1 VDEVMRR
8 ELGRGT
14 PEERFFDVARFMA
27 MASCRPLSDG
37 WHAVVLDRESASY
50 DVVVFRE
57 DGARASMIAIDKD
70 VPPRDA
76 AESLARFAHEVRQ
89 EYEAGSSDDS

>member
-8 ELGRGT
+8 ELGHAT

-27 MASCRPLSDG
+27 MASCRPLGDG
-37 WHAVVLDRESASY
+37 WHAVVLDRASASY

-57 DGARASMIAIDKD
+57 DGARASMIVIDKH
-70 VPPRDA
+70 VLPRDA
-76 AESLARFAHEVRQ
+76 AEALARFAHEVRQ
-89 EYEAGSSDDS
+89 EYDAGRCDDS